1 MKSFRPAVLLVASL
15 TAPLLALDPG
25 LLQYATPAATEVAGI
40 NLDRAAHSSIASGL
54 ISRIGAGD
62 VHEVLLISEG
72 GIGLVA
78 ARGTFDRAL
87 VAGKLKETYK
97 GVELFAGRRGSD
109 LVAFPEP
116 TVALYGDAKTLKA
129 ALDRRGTPT
138 VLDPALSSKIQ
149 DVGARYDAWFAA
161 KGVPATRLGRVKLP
175 AESVRF
181 VSGGLTFGDIVR
193 LDAEAVMNTE
203 KDAQSLVQLVK
214 FLTSMADSQRV
225 GQAKELLRNA
235 EAHAEGAT
243 VVFSTS
249 ASEADIEKLLGGGKK
264 AAAARLQ

>member
-1 MKSFRPAVLLVASL
+1 
-15 TAPLLALDPG
+15 
-25 LLQYATPAATEVAGI
+25 
-40 NLDRAAHSSIASGL
+40 
-54 ISRIGAGD
+54 
-62 VHEVLLISEG
+62 
-72 GIGLVA
+72 
-78 ARGTFDRAL
+78 
-87 VAGKLKETYK
+87 
-97 GVELFAGRRGSD
+97 
-109 LVAFPEP
+109 
-116 TVALYGDAKTLKA
+116 
-129 ALDRRGTPT
+129 
-138 VLDPALSSKIQ
+138 
-149 DVGARYDAWFAA
+149 
-161 KGVPATRLGRVKLP
+161 VKLP

>member
-87 VAGKLKETYK
+87 SRA
-97 GVELFAGRRGSD
+97 
-109 LVAFPEP
+109 
-116 TVALYGDAKTLKA
+116 
-129 ALDRRGTPT
+129 
-138 VLDPALSSKIQ
+138 SSKRHIRALNCSPV
-149 DVGARYDAWFAA
+149 DED
-161 KGVPATRLGRVKLP
+161 PI
-175 AESVRF
+175 S
-181 VSGGLTFGDIVR
+181 
-193 LDAEAVMNTE
+193 
-203 KDAQSLVQLVK
+203 
-214 FLTSMADSQRV
+214 
-225 GQAKELLRNA
+225 
-235 EAHAEGAT
+235 
-243 VVFSTS
+243 
-249 ASEADIEKLLGGGKK
+249 
-264 AAAARLQ
+264 